1 MSVFIITDR
10 CFCGV
15 NQRVEQS
22 CEGRVQEV
30 SGQLKQQQGL
40 VEEGLGA
47 LKEQTSLDQNTLEH
61 HQTELKAHLE
71 DGLARVHSFLSEEL
85 LQDVPTGEPD
95 TDVMLIWLFSFLHI
109 LCPSH

>member
-1 MSVFIITDR
+1 MI
-10 CFCGV
+10 
-15 NQRVEQS
+15 QRVEQS
-22 CEGRVQEV
+22 CEESVQEV
-30 SGQLKQQQGL
+30 SGQLKQQGM
-40 VEEGLGA
+40 VEGLGA
-47 LKEQTSLDQNTLEH
+47 MKEQTSLDQNTLEH